1 MNLYDSILIIGG
13 QGMLGHASND
23 LLVSRGCQPVVVDLP
38 QIDITDPSAV
48 KKLFADRNPT
58 LVLNCAAHT
67 NVDRCEQEKEKADAV
82 NGYAVGLLARS
93 CKTSDATLVHIST
106 DFVFDGSLRRPYVP
120 TDPVNPLSA
129 YGKSKL
135 LGERELQ
142 QNAPARW
149 LIVRTAW
156 LYGRHGLN
164 FPRTIVQAAQAGKP
178 LSVVNDQVG
187 SPTYTVDLA
196 EAILHL
202 LDSGAAGLWHA
213 TNSGH
218 ASWYDFAKATLEEFG
233 LPAQVA
239 PLTSAEWR
247 KNGRTPPSGPHTA
260 SSIFN
265 PCTVRSAGPCDLG
278 ATHWPI
284 IGLLW
289 NATGF
294 SDWLKKWYNLS
305 LQ

>member
-13 QGMLGHASND
+13 QGMLGHALTD
-23 LLVSRGCQPVVVDLP
+23 LLGSRGRRPVVVDLP

-67 NVDRCEQEKEKADAV
+67 KVDLCEQETEKADAV
-82 NGYAVGLLARS
+82 NGYAVGLLAGS
-93 CKTSDATLVHIST
+93 CKSSNAVLVHIST
-106 DFVFDGSLRRPYVP
+106 DFVFDGTGRRPYLP
-120 TDPVNPLSA
+120 GDPVNPLSA
-129 YGKSKL
+129 YGRSKL

-142 QNAPARW
+142 KHAPARW

-156 LYGRHGLN
+156 LYGRHGPN

-178 LSVVNDQVG
+178 LSVVNDQFG

-196 EAILHL
+196 EAILDL

-218 ASWYDFAKATLEEFG
+218 TSWYDFAKAALQEFG
-233 LPAQVA
+233 LRAEIT
-239 PLTSAEWR
+239 PLTAEQWAQKRPESAVRPAYSILDLQPLHHQIGRSMRPWR
-247 KNGRTPPSGPHTA
+247 DALADYRHA
-260 SSIFN
+260 
-265 PCTVRSAGPCDLG
+265 VQRY
-278 ATHWPI
+278 
-284 IGLLW
+284 
-289 NATGF
+289 GF
-294 SDWLKKWYNLS
+294 
-305 LQ
+305 